1 MAPGRQNM
9 SRPTLAWLIL
19 LAALPTAKAGEGW
32 ETKPYGLP
40 GHLLPWNRPGYQG
53 YAETAKPPEPPPVVT
68 AAPERYTITISR
80 LPQKPQGVDPNIVVL
95 MAHLPEH
102 AQVWFNNQPT
112 KSQGKVRYF
121 ESPPLTPGKQYLYSL
136 RVVWHENGKWVHKT
150 ERVLVEAG
158 EMRCVYLLPANIAA
172 NLAKLDADERSLA
185 EVQSVCPITGDPLG
199 TLGVPVKI
207 TLKGQ
212 PVFLCC
218 KDCIEKAKADPD
230 RTLAKISGPKAKAG
244 RSQKR

>member
-1 MAPGRQNM
+1 M

-19 LAALPTAKAGEGW
+19 LALLPSAPAGEGW

-40 GHLLPWNRPGYQG
+40 GQLLPWNRPGYQG
-53 YAETAKPPEPPPVVT
+53 YTETAKPPEPPPVVT
-68 AAPERYTITISR
+68 AAPERYTITITR

-121 ESPPLTPGKQYLYSL
+121 ESPPLTPGKQYLYTL
-136 RVVWHENGKWVHKT
+136 RVVWFENGKWVQKT

-172 NLAKLDADERSLA
+172 NLAKLDAQDRKLA
-185 EVQSVCPITGDPLG
+185 ELQSVCPITGDPLG
-199 TLGVPVKI
+199 SLGVPVTI

-218 KDCIEKAKADPD
+218 EDCIEKAKAAPD
-230 RTLAKISGPKAKAG
+230 RTLAKINGPKTKAK
-244 RSQKR
+244 RSQKQK